1 MKFEKIDLYGVSC
14 ILGVVGLTVLG
25 VGTLTSLKKIII
37 GYQTL
42 LLATY
47 LAIVTGVSL
56 IPLWTLGIV
65 STLVAWRRAR
75 EGGDA
80 VTQAIIGGVSLVA
93 SSILPI
99 ALARALR
106 WGGAIIPS
114 ILLFIAGLIAL
125 IAVALTGQKH

>member
-125 IAVALTGQKH
+125 IAVASTGQKH